1 MYLYAYVYAFSCLCH
16 DYLYSFVHISGLL
29 IHMCVFGY
37 ATIQLYMHEYMC
49 KSIDK
54 LLYLA
59 AMTIIHT

>member
-1 MYLYAYVYAFSCLCH
+1 
-16 DYLYSFVHISGLL
+16 
-29 IHMCVFGY
+29 MCVFGY

-54 LLYLA
+54 LMYLA